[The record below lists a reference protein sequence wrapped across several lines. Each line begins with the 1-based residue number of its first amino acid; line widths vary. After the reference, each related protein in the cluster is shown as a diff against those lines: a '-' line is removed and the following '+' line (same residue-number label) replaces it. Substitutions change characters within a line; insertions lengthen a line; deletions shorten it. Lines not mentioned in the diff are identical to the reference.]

1 MPSPSA
7 VIRSFIQRAIPS
19 LMGDNPNLDTAVR
32 LAPYGEI
39 YNQPLVRKVHN
50 LVDEGSYFVA
60 NNNQTGIASPAQA
73 AFSATAPML
82 IVTNNYPS
90 NSNLRVYLDYLA
102 LVTTAAGSWAS
113 AGVNEQLVLVV
124 DSANR
129 YSSGGTTLTP
139 NNPNPGAVTQTAPK
153 VGVYFGA
160 PTATAVG
167 SSAATISGLRILR
180 PAASATV
187 PDVVGELKV
196 LNFGGVEAMLNG
208 AITVGSANMISHPMP
223 PVVLPPGASALL
235 YLILNGTT
243 PGAAS
248 FAPEL
253 GLFVR

>member
-7 VIRSFIQRAIPS
+7 VFRSFVQRALASILP
-19 LMGDNPNLDTAVR
+19 DNPNVDTAIR
-32 LAPYGEI
+32 LASYGEL
-39 YNQPLVRKVHN
+39 YNQPLIRKVHN

-60 NNNQTGIASPAQA
+60 NNNQAGIAGPAVA
-73 AFSATAPML
+73 SFGATTPLL
-82 IVTNNYPS
+82 IVTNNYPAS
-90 NSNLRVYLDYLA
+90 SNLRVYLDYLA

-129 YSSGGTTLTP
+129 YSSGGNTLTP
-139 NNPNPGAVTQTAPK
+139 NNPNPGAASSTAPK
-153 VGVYFGA
+153 VGVYFGT
-160 PTATAVG
+160 PTASAAG

-180 PAASATV
+180 PAVSATV

-208 AITVGSANMISHPMP
+208 SITIANANMISHPMP

-235 YLILNGTT
+235 YFILNGTT
-243 PGAAS
+243 PGAVS